1 MDGNEKGITKNISSD
16 FFKAIQNYFQN
27 QHPNIIYC

>member
-1 MDGNEKGITKNISSD
+1 MDGNKKGITKKNFFD